1 MKTGLLAFALA
12 GLSACATLEA
22 PHANAAP
29 VNTLEFAPADADDL
43 SRVTITFTLTGDA
56 DGETIFHFPDSWG
69 PDENLGA
76 LVSGRSAADTTTG
89 TLLPIATNGPSVTV
103 THAPS
108 QRIRLRWTVA
118 QDYDG
123 LPQWGVQR
131 MPGMRPVLQPI
142 YASLIGHTVLPSV
155 EGRDPEVIVSFD
167 RVPTGAA
174 FSQPSPDETSAPILL
189 STAQDSIYALG
200 AYSIVETPSTGV
212 RVATLGGWALSEP
225 EIAATTSFVI
235 RDASNAF
242 GDVPFSQYFVAVT
255 PLPDLP
261 QGSSVIGTGFTESF
275 FILATRNAEATELTH
290 TIVHEILHE
299 WITRRMG
306 ATDEATDPA
315 RMWFTEGFT
324 EYYSQL
330 ILLDAG
336 LIPLDGFLENLN
348 GLWTAYQVSPV
359 NTMPS
364 ADLIDHI
371 WDSRE
376 TERLSYQR
384 GALLALSWDTV
395 SRRHGRTL
403 ADAITALLNRADAL
417 RETGETPQLTD
428 EAIKDALADTIGP
441 RFAEDLATYIREGTL
456 LAPDSLGLPD
466 CLRTDISENRMA
478 RLILAP
484 GADPAA
490 CRATL
495 LKALMPPV

>member
-1 MKTGLLAFALA
+1 MKSGLLAFALV
-12 GLSACATLEA
+12 GLSACTTLEA
-22 PHANAAP
+22 QQAHADP

-56 DGETIFHFPDSWG
+56 DGETVFLFPDSWG
-69 PDENLGA
+69 PDEDLGA
-76 LVSGRSAADTTTG
+76 LVSGRSAADTATG
-89 TLLPIATNGPSVTV
+89 APLPIATTGPSVTV

-131 MPGMRPVLQPI
+131 MPGMRPVLQPT

-155 EGRDPEVIVSFD
+155 EGRDPEVTVSFD
-167 RVPTGAA
+167 HIPTGAA
-174 FSQPSPDETSAPILL
+174 LSQPSPGGTSAPLPL

-200 AYSIVETPSTGV
+200 AYSFAETSSSGV
-212 RVATLGGWALSEP
+212 RVATLGGWALTEQ

-242 GDVPFSQYFVAVT
+242 GDTPFSQYFVAVT

-261 QGSSVIGTGFTESF
+261 EGSSVIGTGFTESF
-275 FILATRNAEATELTH
+275 FILATRNAEAKELNH
-290 TIVHEILHE
+290 TIVHEVLHE

-306 ATDEATDPA
+306 ATDEATDPS
-315 RMWFTEGFT
+315 RMWFIEGFT

-336 LIPLDGFLENLN
+336 LISLDGFLENLN
-348 GLWTAYQVSPV
+348 GLWAAYQVSPV

-376 TERLSYQR
+376 AERLPYQR
-384 GALLALSWDTV
+384 GALLALSWDTIA
-395 SRRHGRTL
+395 RRHGRTL
-403 ADAITALLNRADAL
+403 ADAITALLNHADAL
-417 RETGETPQLTD
+417 RETGGSLQLTD
-428 EAIKDALADTIGP
+428 AAIEEALADAIGP
-441 RFAEDLATYIREGTL
+441 RFAEDLAVFIRKGTL
-456 LAPDSLGLPD
+456 LTPESLDLPD
-466 CLRTDISENRMA
+466 CLRTDISENGMA
-478 RLILAP
+478 RLILSP

-495 LKALMPPV
+495 LKALTPPL